1 MISVSGIRGRVGFGL
16 TPEVAARYAAAF
28 GAWAIGRGASRAVV
42 LGRDS
47 RVTGPL
53 FHAVTKAALQSV
65 GADVIDIGLTT
76 TPTLQLAVE
85 HHHAAGGL
93 GITASHNPIEWN
105 ALKFIGPDG
114 LFLSAAQGAEMRA
127 LVDAGVPYATWD
139 RLGTIQE
146 DAGAIDRHLDQ
157 VLALPFLDVPGIRA
171 RRFRVAF
178 DACRGAGGAVIP
190 RLLERLGCEVHGIEL
205 EPDGRFPRPPEP
217 VADHLGDLEALVR
230 RTGAAIGF
238 ATDPDV
244 DRLAL
249 VADDGRAIGE
259 DYTLALATLLVLRHR
274 PGPVVTNLST
284 SRIVDD
290 MAAVHGGR
298 VQRAPVGEVN
308 VALAMRAA
316 GAVIGG
322 EGNGG
327 VILPELHLGRDAPLG
342 VALLLQLLHE
352 EAAPLSAIVGRFPR
366 YAILKDKLDRPDRPL
381 DAVYTALTA
390 AFLDAVAD
398 TQDGLRLTW
407 ADRWIHV
414 RPSGTEP
421 IVRVIAEAPTAPE
434 AQALVDR
441 GRALLAS
448 LA

>member
-1 MISVSGIRGRVGFGL
+1 M
-16 TPEVAARYAAAF
+16 
-28 GAWAIGRGASRAVV
+28 
-42 LGRDS
+42 
-47 RVTGPL
+47 
-53 FHAVTKAALQSV
+53 
-65 GADVIDIGLTT
+65 
-76 TPTLQLAVE
+76 
-85 HHHAAGGL
+85 
-93 GITASHNPIEWN
+93 
-105 ALKFIGPDG
+105 
-114 LFLSAAQGAEMRA
+114 
-127 LVDAGVPYATWD
+127 
-139 RLGTIQE
+139 
-146 DAGAIDRHLDQ
+146 
-157 VLALPFLDVPGIRA
+157 
-171 RRFRVAF
+171 
-178 DACRGAGGAVIP
+178 
-190 RLLERLGCEVHGIEL
+190 
-205 EPDGRFPRPPEP
+205 
-217 VADHLGDLEALVR
+217 ADHLGDLEALVR

-390 AFLDAVAD
+390 AFPDAVAD

-441 GRALLAS
+441 GRALLAT